1 MNINFINKLPKKNNI
16 INISS
21 NGKNNSIKI
30 TSDLDIIKLSKS
42 IGIIIAYNATMKNE
56 IIFNL
61 AK

>member
-42 IGIIIAYNATMKNE
+42 I
-56 IIFNL
+56 
-61 AK
+61 